1 MKSNGKFALLKCMKM
16 YEVIKTSL
24 HRMHLIE
31 IVNVNSLFCLSCHFF
46 FCCWFCYLSHFSSIE
61 HVRNTFFSL
70 SQNKNEKYITLI
82 MFVSI
87 HLMLCMFCKWTQY
100 EPYSS
105 NARNAIESSLLARA
119 HTHSAFKRN
128 ISNIFVQCFNGR
140 KINLIMG
147 FPVIRAIWWQTG
159 RAAKWIVVDELSWR
173 VELNRI
179 ELSEDDEQR
188 IVLFSSESYMP
199 GPLFPP
205 YFSVHSYIPLH

>member
-1 MKSNGKFALLKCMKM
+1 MLWSHIYAYCARFHVTICIAVASEFLQRVHIFDENFLLHLMKSNGKFALLKCMKM

-61 HVRNTFFSL
+61 HVRNTFFSF

-119 HTHSAFKRN
+119 HTHTVRSREIYQ
-128 ISNIFVQCFNGR
+128 ISLCNVSMEEKSI
-140 KINLIMG
+140 LLWD
-147 FPVIRAIWWQTG
+147 FP
-159 RAAKWIVVDELSWR
+159 
-173 VELNRI
+173 
-179 ELSEDDEQR
+179 
-188 IVLFSSESYMP
+188 
-199 GPLFPP
+199 
-205 YFSVHSYIPLH
+205 

>member
-1 MKSNGKFALLKCMKM
+1 M
-16 YEVIKTSL
+16 YVIHFFLFRKIKTRNISL
-24 HRMHLIE
+24 WSCSYQFIWCCVCS
-31 IVNVNSLFCLSCHFF
+31 VNEPNMSHTHQTPETQLNRA
-46 FCCWFCYLSHFSSIE
+46 CW
-61 HVRNTFFSL
+61 
-70 SQNKNEKYITLI
+70 
-82 MFVSI
+82 
-87 HLMLCMFCKWTQY
+87 
-100 EPYSS
+100 
-105 NARNAIESSLLARA
+105 RA
-119 HTHSAFKRN
+119 HTHTHSAFKRN